1 MKLILK
7 HLSGQ
12 SFVSIVNILVGIFF
26 IWWLP
31 VEDFALYVLVLFLQ
45 TMSCAFSDFGI
56 SSGVNTFVSGKI
68 KDHKFHA
75 TTLHTAWKL
84 WRQFIPVAV
93 LSGCVL
99 AFFILTPLVQGWR
112 AFTFTFVAVLC
123 GILQTRINVQKS
135 ILNAR
140 SDAKSLLWVGISECV
155 PRLVLSPLCFF
166 LPHIEI
172 ALIINFIGIF
182 SALFLIDRLTSNIKC
197 DFKSSSMDSAR
208 LEKFVLPLIPSVVY
222 SVFQGHLGILI
233 LSGYGFSNMVAETGA
248 LARISQ
254 ILGILLL
261 LNPFWVQ
268 PRFAKIIDRSK
279 FCYETFKITL
289 ILVLLGTSILLSAYL
304 MPNFWL
310 WFLGKNYQASGADLP
325 IAVGSMVL
333 YSSSA
338 VLYTISLSRKATHG
352 QSWAVILGLGFQMVF
367 LWVYGISTVSD
378 ALFLSMLPAVG
389 SLMVQVALILKLML
403 VWDVKSQ

>member
-1 MKLILK
+1 MKLILR

-31 VEDFALYVLVLFLQ
+31 IEDFALYVLLLFLQ

-68 KDHKFHA
+68 KDHKSHA
-75 TTLHTAWKL
+75 IALHTAWKL
-84 WRQFIPVAV
+84 WRRFIPFAV
-93 LSGCVL
+93 LSVSVL

-112 AFTFTFVAVLC
+112 VFFFTFFAILC
-123 GILQTRINVQKS
+123 GILQTKINVQKS

-140 SDAKSLLWVGISECV
+140 SDAKSLLGVGVAECV

-166 LPHIEI
+166 LPHVEI

-197 DFKSSSMDSAR
+197 DFQSSSMESAR
-208 LEKFVLPLIPSVVY
+208 FEKFVLPLIPSVVY

-248 LARISQ
+248 LGRISQ

-279 FCYETFKITL
+279 FCYETLKITFIL
-289 ILVLLGTSILLSAYL
+289 IVFGTIIVLSAYL
-304 MPNFWL
+304 MPDFWL
-310 WFLGKNYQASGADLP
+310 WFLGKNYQTSGADLP

-338 VLYTISLSRKATHG
+338 VLYTISLSRKATNG
-352 QSWAVILGLGFQMVF
+352 QSWVVILGVGFQMVF
-367 LWVYGISTVSD
+367 LLAHGVSTVSD

-389 SLMVQVALILKLML
+389 SLIVQVILILKLML
-403 VWDVKSQ
+403 AWEYKS